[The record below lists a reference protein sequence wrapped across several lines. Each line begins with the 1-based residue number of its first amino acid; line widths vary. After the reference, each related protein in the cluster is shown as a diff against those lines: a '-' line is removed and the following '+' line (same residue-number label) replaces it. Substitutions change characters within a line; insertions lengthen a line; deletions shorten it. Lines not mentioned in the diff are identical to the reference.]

1 MRVIDRS
8 VSLCKEYGFGYLIE
22 YILVRAGLKK
32 EMGYWYRNQSKY
44 EKMDFSE
51 IEERV
56 KRWYWFNTG
65 RELNLE
71 KPELYTEKLQWLKLY
86 DCTPEKVLLADKY
99 LVRNWVKE
107 KIGETYLVPLLGV
120 WDKPEEIDF
129 AKLPDRYVL
138 KCNHGS
144 HMNIIVN
151 EKNPLNYKKAIR
163 LLHRWMDTD
172 YAFEEGT
179 CEIQYSEIPRRIIA
193 EEYMENFN
201 GEMYDYKF
209 FCFDGKVKF
218 IMFLADR
225 NEGLR
230 MANYDRNW
238 NRLDF
243 YYCTP
248 LEKDIAKPKNLK
260 EMIEI
265 AETLAEGFCHVRVD
279 LYRLNDGTIKFGEM
293 TFTSASGIMNW
304 EPKGTDLMLGQY
316 ITLPKKKFIP
326 DIYRSDV

>member
-1 MRVIDRS
+1 
-8 VSLCKEYGFGYLIE
+8 
-22 YILVRAGLKK
+22 
-32 EMGYWYRNQSKY
+32 
-44 EKMDFSE
+44 
-51 IEERV
+51 
-56 KRWYWFNTG
+56 
-65 RELNLE
+65 
-71 KPELYTEKLQWLKLY
+71 
-86 DCTPEKVLLADKY
+86 
-99 LVRNWVKE
+99 
-107 KIGETYLVPLLGV
+107 
-120 WDKPEEIDF
+120 
-129 AKLPDRYVL
+129 
-138 KCNHGS
+138 
-144 HMNIIVN
+144 MNIIVN